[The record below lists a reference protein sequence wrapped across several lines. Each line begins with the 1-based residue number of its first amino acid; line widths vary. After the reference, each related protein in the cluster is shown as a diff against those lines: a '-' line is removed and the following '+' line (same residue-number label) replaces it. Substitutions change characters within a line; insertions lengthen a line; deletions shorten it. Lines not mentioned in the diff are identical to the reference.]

1 MGKPGSLAEEGRKFP
16 KALLCTFVKKAGTEF
31 QGCRNEVE
39 EGKLGKGAV
48 GSTTEVEVGSVHVG
62 GGERL
67 SVLTKKA
74 EVPIR
79 QERVLLIIQCTAS
92 VHVHKLR

>member
-62 GGERL
+62 GGESL
-67 SVLTKKA
+67 SVLTKK
-74 EVPIR
+74 ETKGQRCPFGKNG
-79 QERVLLIIQCTAS
+79 CFS
-92 VHVHKLR
+92 